1 MTAGNDVDRGQG
13 NGGRGVYDVEA
24 TYPVRENRTPKKARD
39 DLGGPASAGEA
50 SQKPVTQTCASYKA
64 RYDWGPSV

>member
-1 MTAGNDVDRGQG
+1 MGAE
-13 NGGRGVYDVEA
+13 GVYDVEA

>member
-1 MTAGNDVDRGQG
+1 MTEGEWGQ
-13 NGGRGVYDVEA
+13 GVYDVEA
-24 TYPVRENRTPKKARD
+24 TYPVRENQTPEKGG